1 MATARPV
8 QSLIT
13 IQRTQDQLLGR
24 RALSGWQDRN
34 LKLAVLCHTLEGP
47 ASRMN
52 NTIKQYPTLLH
63 IKHSHLWK
71 VHKLVKRAYLRILNA
86 SLVALC
92 FRRAAPTQTACFL
105 ESCLYQALGPLQE
118 APRSKNC
125 SSWSVFLPALQT
137 LQTDTL
143 HMSAATRPE
152 PSYHALSSGLPVHGC
167 RSPGVL
173 KLFIACGT
181 MPERGQPKGWCP

>member
-1 MATARPV
+1 MDPRCHLAQAVPSTLSLAFSLGFLMATARPA

-24 RALSGWQDRN
+24 CALSGWQDRN

-86 SLVALC
+86 SLVTLC

-105 ESCLYQALGPLQE
+105 EACLYQALGPLQE

-125 SSWSVFLPALQT
+125 SSWSVFCPHFKPCKQIHYTCLQ
-137 LQTDTL
+137 QQDRN
-143 HMSAATRPE
+143 HP
-152 PSYHALSSGLPVHGC
+152 
-167 RSPGVL
+167 
-173 KLFIACGT
+173 T
-181 MPERGQPKGWCP
+181 ML